1 MSTSVSRASSQLKLV
16 ALGFVVFTV
25 SCHTKSATNTPPS
38 QATSATT
45 QAQSIAPLSA
55 NDVSWLFPAPTTAA
69 DLANLIAVK
78 DITASGGPV
87 WTDTVFQRFVAIA
100 DSSVTQVAG
109 TSSQISLPQ
118 EARAIDA
125 WFVAGVRID
134 AGAPGLSKEIAA
146 QYGQL
151 PEIRL
156 IIQPIVKNPDG
167 SPKPLDVA
175 GHLIFDFTTPKDDP
189 SLQPGA
195 CLQRPVADMAAF
207 RSIVADAAALR
218 TKLANGQLGGN
229 AVSTNGAPLGVH
241 PGLADPTTANAV
253 RNAMLAFLESHISAQ
268 RLDSMAIAGL
278 PAGAT
283 SPWIFL
289 SMTNLPPGVD
299 PGLPNGGFDPVH
311 GPTLDGAQFAQ
322 MLNPASATPR
332 VVPEPA
338 TNNLNPITCRNA
350 AASPTGLPV
359 TQRKGVSTSTVFAAT
374 APPADQT
381 KQILDT
387 IADPQKSFFFNT
399 DCISCHTE
407 TQRTMTL
414 LHVTDIPGIN
424 QAVLPSTQ
432 YDVRNFGWGAGKA
445 GIQSTVTRRAAN
457 ETASVV
463 TFINSNLLSN
473 QH

>member
-1 MSTSVSRASSQLKLV
+1 MSTFIWRASSKLKLV

-25 SCHTKSATNTPPS
+25 GCHSKSATNTPPS
-38 QATSATT
+38 QTTSATT
-45 QAQSIAPLSA
+45 QAQPIAPLSA
-55 NDVSWLFPAPTTAA
+55 NDVSWLFPAPTTTA

-78 DITASGGPV
+78 DITVSGGPV
-87 WTDTVFQRFVAIA
+87 WTDAVFQQFIGIA
-100 DSSVTQVAG
+100 NSSFTQVAG
-109 TSSQISLPQ
+109 TTSQISLPQ
-118 EARAIDA
+118 EARSIDA

-167 SPKPLDVA
+167 SPKPLDIA
-175 GHLIFDFTTPKDDP
+175 GHLIFDFITQTPDP
-189 SLQPGA
+189 SLQGTD
-195 CLQRPVADMAAF
+195 CLRRPVADMVAF
-207 RSIVADAAALR
+207 RPVIADIAALR
-218 TKLANGQLGGN
+218 TKLANGQLGGH
-229 AVSTNGAPLGVH
+229 AVLTNGAPIGVH

-253 RNAMLAFLESHISAQ
+253 RSAMLAILESRLRAQ
-268 RLDSMAIAGL
+268 DLHSMAIAGL
-278 PAGAT
+278 PAGAGA
-283 SPWIFL
+283 PWIFL
-289 SMTNLPPGVD
+289 SMTLMQPGELPS
-299 PGLPNGGFDPVH
+299 LPNGGFAPVP
-311 GPTLDGAQFAQ
+311 GPTLDKGEFAQ
-322 MLNPASATPR
+322 MLNPASAKTR

-350 AASPTGLPV
+350 AVSPTSLPV
-359 TQRKGVSTSTVFAAT
+359 AQRKGVSTSAVFVT
-374 APPADQT
+374 PPSPAET
-381 KQILDT
+381 KNILDT

-414 LHVTDIPGIN
+414 LNVTAIPGIN
-424 QAVLPSTQ
+424 QADLPSTQ

-445 GIQSTVTRRAAN
+445 GMQSTVTRRAAN
-457 ETASVV
+457 ETTAVV

-473 QH
+473 QK